1 MFFSPLQIHFVKNFK
16 RHKMIKKFFIILI
29 SKFLFFCSFNAFSQ
43 DFIDDASNYTVR
55 FRVLVDHPFVEDTND
70 DEIIRSWVGA
80 GFVVDKLSGLIVT
93 NAHVSGVGNT
103 FIKIA
108 FKGEKF
114 IKSELIYV
122 DPELDIALVKVDP
135 NLMPKT
141 STQGTLSCD
150 KIIKNGTAV
159 AAYGHPKGLKF
170 SASRGIISNQRFL
183 YGKEVIQTDAAINT
197 GNSGGPLINLETG
210 LIVGVNKSKIKKSS
224 GIGLAVPSYLVCKIL
239 DLYKVGKSPLPME
252 VPIKFAK
259 DNETDQYNRVSELH
273 IDGKIL
279 EIGSILTKVNDEPIK
294 TPAHMSYI
302 LRGLEGEAKFTF
314 KNGNKE
320 NFYYLKLQKKQNSIY
335 RNYINLAGAVIAREN
350 LEKISMVSRP
360 FYIHSVQ
367 QGSDADI
374 YGIWKNCWIKYI
386 NGTKP
391 QSLNDVYEITKEKKE
406 NSLITSCYTSRRGF
420 LTLDYH
426 VRLVLEKNKIEFFE
440 R

>member
-1 MFFSPLQIHFVKNFK
+1 
-16 RHKMIKKFFIILI
+16 MIKQMIIKKIFIILI
-29 SKFLFFCSFNAFSQ
+29 SKFLLFFSFNAFGQ

-70 DEIIRSWVGA
+70 DDIIRSWVGA
-80 GFVVDKLSGLIVT
+80 GFVVDKPSGLIVT

-108 FKGEKF
+108 FKGERF

-141 STQGTLSCD
+141 STQGTLGCD

-170 SASRGIISNQRFL
+170 SASRGIISKQRFL

-210 LIVGVNKSKIKKSS
+210 LIVGVNKSTIKKSS

-239 DLYKVGKSPLPME
+239 DLYKAGKSPLPME

-273 IDGKIL
+273 LDGKIL
-279 EIGSILTKVNDEPIK
+279 EIGSILTKVNDQPIK
-294 TPAHMSYI
+294 TPADMSYI

-314 KNGNKE
+314 KNGNIE
-320 NFYYLKLQKKQNSIY
+320 NSYYLKLQKKQNSIY
-335 RNYINLAGAVIAREN
+335 RSYINLAGAVIAREN
-350 LEKISMVSRP
+350 LEKISNVSRP

-367 QGSDADI
+367 EGSDADI
-374 YGIWKNCWIKYI
+374 YGIWKNCWIKYV
-386 NGTKP
+386 NGTIP
-391 QSLNDVYEITKEKKE
+391 QSLNDVYEITKDKNEI
-406 NSLITSCYTSRRGF
+406 SLMTSCYTSRRGF
-420 LTLDYH
+420 LTLDYY
-426 VRLVLEKNKIEFFE
+426 VRLVLEKNKIEFVE

>member
-1 MFFSPLQIHFVKNFK
+1 
-16 RHKMIKKFFIILI
+16 MINKIFIILI
-29 SKFLFFCSFNAFSQ
+29 SKFFLIFSSIAYSQ
-43 DFIDDASNYTVR
+43 DIIDDASNYTVR

-80 GFVVDKLSGLIVT
+80 GFVIDKSLGIIVT

-108 FKGEKF
+108 FKGERF

-122 DPELDIALVKVDP
+122 DPELDIALVKVKP
-135 NLMPKT
+135 NQMPKN
-141 STQGTLSCD
+141 STQGTLSCN
-150 KIIKNGTAV
+150 KNLKNGTAV

-170 SASRGIISNQRFL
+170 SASRGIISKQRFL

-197 GNSGGPLINLETG
+197 GNSGGPLINLENG
-210 LIVGVNKSKIKKSS
+210 LIVGVNKSTIKKSS
-224 GIGLAVPSYLVCKIL
+224 GIGLAVPSYLVCKIF
-239 DLYKVGKSPLPME
+239 DLYKAGKSPLPME

-259 DNETDQYNRVSELH
+259 DNETDEYNRVSELH

-279 EIGSILTKVNDEPIK
+279 EIGSKLTKVNDIPIK
-294 TPAHMSYI
+294 TPADMSYL

-314 KNGNKE
+314 KNNNQE
-320 NFYYLKLQKKQNSIY
+320 NSYYLKLKKKQNSIY
-335 RNYINLAGAVIAREN
+335 RDYINLAGAVISNEN
-350 LEKISMVSRP
+350 LEKISMVRRP

-367 QGSDADI
+367 EGSDADI

-386 NGTKP
+386 NSTIPK
-391 QSLNDVYEITKEKKE
+391 SLNDIYQITQGKKE
-406 NSLITSCYTSRRGF
+406 ISIMTSCYTSRRGF
-420 LTLDYH
+420 LTLDYY
-426 VRLVLEKNKIEFFE
+426 VRLVLEKNKIEFFK

>member
-1 MFFSPLQIHFVKNFK
+1 
-16 RHKMIKKFFIILI
+16 MIKKIFIILI
-29 SKFLFFCSFNAFSQ
+29 SKVFLIFSSIAYSQ
-43 DFIDDASNYTVR
+43 DIIDDASNYTVR

-80 GFVVDKLSGLIVT
+80 GFVIDKSLGIIVT

-108 FKGEKF
+108 FKGERF

-122 DPELDIALVKVDP
+122 DPELDIALVKVKP
-135 NLMPKT
+135 NQMPKN
-141 STQGTLSCD
+141 STQGTLSCN
-150 KIIKNGTAV
+150 KNLKNGTAV

-170 SASRGIISNQRFL
+170 SASRGIISKQRFL

-197 GNSGGPLINLETG
+197 GNSGGPLINLENG
-210 LIVGVNKSKIKKSS
+210 LIVGVNKSTIKKSS
-224 GIGLAVPSYLVCKIL
+224 GIGLAVPSYLVCKIF
-239 DLYKVGKSPLPME
+239 DLYKAGKSPLPME

-259 DNETDQYNRVSELH
+259 DNETDEYNRVSELH

-279 EIGSILTKVNDEPIK
+279 EIGSKLTKVNDIPIK
-294 TPAHMSYI
+294 TPADMSYL

-314 KNGNKE
+314 KNNNQE
-320 NFYYLKLQKKQNSIY
+320 NSYYLKLQKKQNSIY
-335 RNYINLAGAVIAREN
+335 RDYINLAGAVISNEN
-350 LEKISMVSRP
+350 LEKISMVRRP

-367 QGSDADI
+367 EGSDADI

-386 NGTKP
+386 NSTIPK
-391 QSLNDVYEITKEKKE
+391 SLNDIYQITQGKKE
-406 NSLITSCYTSRRGF
+406 ISIMTSCYTSRRGF
-420 LTLDYH
+420 LTLDYY
-426 VRLVLEKNKIEFFE
+426 VRLVLEKNKIEFFK